1 MARSGSS
8 TILKPVEFDQ
18 GHLASGANFSSP
30 QSKRPPLLQSSVAMS
45 KEIVMSAASVLSPPQ
60 SEYAIFLQSQSPK
73 IRDGLEIIET
83 RKQRLLETQ
92 TKNLIGTDEK
102 HSRPMSAAAMFK
114 RSTSPSEKATKMANV
129 AGSPSC
135 NIKMGDSRVFAGSNL

>member
-8 TILKPVEFDQ
+8 ASIHSVQFDQ
-18 GHLASGANFSSP
+18 GHLAATGAETSP
-30 QSKRPPLLQSSVAMS
+30 TASRRPLLQIPAVVS
-45 KEIVMSAASVLSPPQ
+45 KEIVTTAASVLSPPQ

-73 IRDGLEIIET
+73 IRDGREIVET

-92 TKNLIGTDEK
+92 AKNLIGTQEL
-102 HSRPMSAAAMFK
+102 SRPMSAASVFK
-114 RSTSPSEKATKMANV
+114 RSTSPSEKAATTANV
-129 AGSPSC
+129 AGSDSC

>member
-8 TILKPVEFDQ
+8 ASIHSVQFDQ
-18 GHLASGANFSSP
+18 GHLATRGAETSP
-30 QSKRPPLLQSSVAMS
+30 TASRRPLLQIPVLVT
-45 KEIVMSAASVLSPPQ
+45 KEIVTTAASVLSPPQ

-73 IRDGLEIIET
+73 IRDGREIVET

-92 TKNLIGTDEK
+92 TKNLIGTQEL
-102 HSRPMSAAAMFK
+102 SRPMSATSVFK
-114 RSTSPSEKATKMANV
+114 RSTSPSDKAAKMANV
-129 AGSPSC
+129 AGTDSC